1 MPQAVLI
8 IKGKKI
14 YIDGDFED
22 SQGGK
27 IAANRAVEYKID
39 QLYEEDERNSC
50 YDVRYQGIKNGVHT
64 FTCGVGGGKRLRK
77 SFKKSSKKS
86 FKKSS
91 KKSFKKSFKKS
102 RKLRRR

>member
-27 IAANRAVEYKID
+27 IAANRAVENKVS
-39 QLYEEDERNSC
+39 QLYNQDEREAC

-77 SFKKSSKKS
+77 SFKKS

-91 KKSFKKSFKKS
+91 KKSSKKSFKKS